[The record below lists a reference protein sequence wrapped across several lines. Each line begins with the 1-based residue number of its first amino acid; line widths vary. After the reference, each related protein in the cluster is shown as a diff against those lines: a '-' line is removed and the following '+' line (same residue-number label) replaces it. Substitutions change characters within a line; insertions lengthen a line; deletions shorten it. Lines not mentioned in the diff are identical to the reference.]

1 MKKGQ
6 KVAVLAM
13 SGTLLVAASVMGTM
27 AYLQDKDTVTN
38 TFTVGKV
45 DLILNEAKVNL
56 DGTYVEDENGNVSR
70 VKANEYHLLPGHT
83 YQKDPTVTIQAGS
96 EDCYVR
102 MMVEVQ
108 NIDKLKEV
116 FEQDKHPEYYGD
128 SNVFLLQKLV
138 GGWNPEVWIYETYS
152 ESENGTTGTT
162 GTYEFRYAGN
172 GDQNSGNG
180 IVIKS
185 EKNTVLDDLFTSITI
200 PGEGVT
206 NENIGNLAAVKIV
219 VTAHAIQAD
228 GFDTDDKAWGDF
240 DNKQDPYGAGTKTEN
255 QEGSEA

>member
-45 DLILNEAKVNL
+45 DLILDEADVKL
-56 DGTYVEDENGNVSR
+56 DGTYETDHESR
-70 VKANEYHLLPGHT
+70 VTENDYHLLPGHT
-83 YQKDPTVTIQAGS
+83 YYKDPTVTIQAGS

-108 NIDKLKEV
+108 NIDKLKAV
-116 FEQDKHPEYYGD
+116 FRQDEHPEYYGTGD
-128 SNVFLLQKLV
+128 VFLLQNLV
-138 GGWNPEVWIYETYS
+138 DEWDPELWVYKNYTEATD
-152 ESENGTTGTT
+152 SENSIT

-172 GDQNSGNG
+172 DGQNSGNG
-180 IVIKS
+180 IVVKS
-185 EKNTVLDDLFTSITI
+185 EDNTVLDDLFTSIKI

-206 NENIGNLAAVKIV
+206 NENIGNLAEVKIV

-228 GFDTDDKAWGDF
+228 GFVTDDKAWEVF

-255 QEGSEA
+255 QEGSES